1 MPPLRRM
8 MTETERAAI
17 KAALGSHPLAA
28 VMDELIAVTES
39 CYTCEHQSRD
49 GERCTQFDEAIPQHA
64 KGQHHECYQVRTED
78 PF

>member
-1 MPPLRRM
+1 M

-17 KAALGSHPLAA
+17 KAALGSNPLAA
-28 VMDELIAVTES
+28 VMDELIAVKES
-39 CYTCEHQSRD
+39 CYTCEHLGIGSD
-49 GERCTQFDEAIPQHA
+49 YCLQFDEAIPQHA